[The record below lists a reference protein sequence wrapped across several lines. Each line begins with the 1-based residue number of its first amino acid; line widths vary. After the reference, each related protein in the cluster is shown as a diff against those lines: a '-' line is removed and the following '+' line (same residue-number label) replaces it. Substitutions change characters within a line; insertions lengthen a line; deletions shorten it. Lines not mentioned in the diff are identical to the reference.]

1 MALDAGTTLGRYKIR
16 SPIGAGGMGEVY
28 LAEDT
33 SLDRTV
39 ALKVLPAPVASDQ
52 QRMRRFIQEAKA
64 ASGLNHPNI
73 LTVYEIGQA
82 DSTHFI
88 ATEFIEGVTLR
99 RLMTTTLMALGEMF
113 DIAIQSASAL
123 AVAHA
128 AGIVHRDIKPENIM
142 LRTDGYV
149 KVLDFGL
156 AKLADKFPE
165 RGPSDPEAPTAP
177 VVRTDPGVVMGT
189 VFYMSPEQARGL
201 EVDGRSDVWSLG
213 VVLYEMF
220 AGRAPFEGPTGN
232 EVIAS
237 ILNKEPP
244 PLTRFAQE
252 VPTEF
257 QRIVNKALA
266 KDREERYQTIK
277 DLLIDLKNLKR
288 QLEFESK
295 LERFAQP
302 ESGADKAAAK
312 GESRP
317 SADSTTKDSQTS
329 TDQTEAHPIS
339 SAEYLISEIK
349 LHKKKAALLVSAI
362 LIALSIVA
370 YYFIKSRATIDS
382 VAVLPFVNMS
392 GDPGMEDLGDGITD
406 SMINNLKEQ
415 LPGLRVVPRST
426 MFRYKG
432 QGVEPQ
438 KVARDLNVRAVLMG
452 RVVKRGDTLIV
463 QTELVDADYD
473 SQIWGGQYSRNLSDL
488 FGGASLLALQEEISK
503 QIIEK
508 LRAKLQN

>member
-1 MALDAGTTLGRYKIR
+1 MALDTGTTLGRYKIR

-33 SLDRTV
+33 TLERTV

-99 RLMTTTLMALGEMF
+99 RLMTTTRMALGEMF

-123 AVAHA
+123 SVAHA

-177 VVRTDPGVVMGT
+177 VVHTDPGVVMGT
-189 VFYMSPEQARGL
+189 VYYMSPEQARGL
-201 EVDGRSDVWSLG
+201 EVDSRSDVWSLG

-295 LERFAQP
+295 LEQFAQP
-302 ESGADKAAAK
+302 EAGADKAAFK
-312 GESRP
+312 ED
-317 SADSTTKDSQTS
+317 DSTTKDSQTG
-329 TDQTEAHPIS
+329 TDQREAHPIS
-339 SAEYLISEIK
+339 SAEYLIGELK
-349 LHKKKAALLVSAI
+349 LHRKTAALLALAVI
-362 LIALSIVA
+362 IALSTAA
-370 YYFIKSRATIDS
+370 YFFIKSRSKIDS
-382 VAVLPFVNMS
+382 VAVLPFINRS
-392 GDPGMEDLGDGITD
+392 DDPGMEDLSDGITD
-406 SMINNLKEQ
+406 SMINDLSQ

-432 QGVEPQ
+432 QGIEPQ
-438 KVARDLNVRAVLMG
+438 KVARELNVRAVLMG

-463 QTELVDADYD
+463 QTELVDADYN

-488 FGGASLLALQEEISK
+488 FGGASLLALQEEISR
-503 QIIEK
+503 QIMEK
-508 LRAKLQN
+508 MRVKLQN